1 MSKITRWSIGR
12 IFYIIHIIYMYE
24 MFCFGVN
31 KCNDIP
37 MIILFHEIAFMYYAK
52 KVNLSVTTFFNM

>member
-1 MSKITRWSIGR
+1 
-12 IFYIIHIIYMYE
+12 

-31 KCNDIP
+31 KCNDIQ